1 MPAGSHHWSVATQ
14 AMVTL
19 LDVVAAS
26 ALGLATTSS
35 SMVGAALGLYARV
48 SQKVLA
54 SLLAFAA
61 GSLISAL
68 AIELAFEN
76 ARLLHERA
84 FGVQTGWLF
93 IGSGFA
99 IGACTYY
106 WATRLLERR
115 GAAVRLPTRFRE
127 YAISRKQNEAARLIK
142 LLSRCDL
149 LRHLPPE
156 GVEAILP
163 CIRTRR
169 LASGEI
175 LFRAGEPAD
184 ALYLVADGAVEV
196 LAASGVGPA
205 GETQPIATL
214 GGGEAFGEMALLTGD
229 VRTAT
234 IRAAKPTELLEIG
247 KPDFEQLMAHD
258 RTLAR
263 AVQRLSQS
271 RAISNLSSG
280 GAQPQTWARIASS
293 SIQSLSRSESDA
305 MLSEAGHG
313 AGLAIVLGNIL
324 DTIPG
329 CLVIGAK
336 FNGFGELS
344 LTLITGMFIGGI
356 PEAAASASMLRKA
369 DYRPTTIFA
378 LWSTVLVAG
387 ILAAAA
393 GKVLIGTP
401 DSLVA
406 IFCQAIAGGA
416 VLALV
421 AHAMLP
427 EAIHQG
433 GSVVVLPT
441 VAGFLFA
448 LYLTLL
454 GGSA

>member
-1 MPAGSHHWSVATQ
+1 MVGFADVA
-14 AMVTL
+14 
-19 LDVVAAS
+19 AAS
-26 ALGLATTSS
+26 ALGLITTSS
-35 SMVGAALGLYARV
+35 SLVGAGLGLYVRV
-48 SQKVLA
+48 PKRLLA
-54 SLLAFAA
+54 AMLAFAA

-76 ARLLHERA
+76 AQHLRDRA
-84 FGVQTGWLF
+84 FGIHAGWLF

-106 WATRLLERR
+106 WATLLLEKR
-115 GAAVRLPTRFRE
+115 GAAIRLPTRFRE
-127 YAISRKQNEAARLIK
+127 YAISLKRHEAKRLVG

-156 GVEAILP
+156 GIEAILP

-169 LASGEI
+169 LEPGEI

-184 ALYLVADGAVEV
+184 ALYIVVEGGVEV
-196 LAASGVGPA
+196 VAASDTDRA
-205 GETQPIATL
+205 GAAQPIAAL
-214 GGGEAFGEMALLTGD
+214 GPGEAFGEMALLTGD

-234 IRAAKPTELLEIG
+234 IRAATATELIEIG
-247 KPDFEQLMAHD
+247 KEDFEHLMGSD
-258 RTLAR
+258 RNLAV
-263 AVQRLSQS
+263 AVQRLSQA
-271 RAISNLSSG
+271 RAISNLGSG
-280 GAQPQTWARIASS
+280 GPEPARWARIASS
-293 SIQSLSRSESDA
+293 SIQSLSRGESDA
-305 MLSEAGHG
+305 LLSKAGHG
-313 AGLAIVLGNIL
+313 AGLAIVLGNVL

-336 FNGFGELS
+336 FSGFQELS
-344 LTLITGMFIGGI
+344 LTLMAGMFVGGI
-356 PEAAASASMLRKA
+356 PEAAASAAMLRKA
-369 DYRPTTIFA
+369 GYRTSTIFA

-387 ILAAAA
+387 IVAAAA

-406 IFCQAIAGGA
+406 IFCQAVAGGA

-427 EAIHQG
+427 EAIGQG
-433 GSVVVLPT
+433 GSIVVLPT

-454 GGSA
+454 AGPA